1 MQKENE
7 VERIPLAI
15 VGCGGMGHRHLFGL
29 AELHRS
35 GLSPFELVGAC
46 DPVTDNAESLA
57 AQAEELLG
65 KRPAVA
71 KNMAEMDGLGV
82 AAVDITTTPRYHHTL
97 AVEAIERNWH
107 AMIEKPVALTVR
119 ACNIIKKAADA
130 SDRVVSVAENYRR
143 DPINRLAKAVLDKG
157 IIGEPRYMLHHTAG
171 GGNTMTISVWRHQ
184 KDQSGVLLDVGVHF
198 ADIMEYFMGDIQ
210 SLYAQMRLYEPIRH
224 NPVALGAPSTSSS
237 AGVYTKAQRAMPAEF
252 PATADDAVYATVNFK
267 NSAVG
272 SYIENHAEHG
282 QGFWNRQIH
291 GSKGSMDMPHDRSG
305 KILKLTL
312 DRKNVIEDE
321 SILDLVPDFHLDEA
335 TATLFG
341 GDRLWK
347 YEFPFELTDRKLIAV
362 EYADFGLGILGKRP
376 VEVDLAQGSRSVAV
390 SYAMMESG
398 FAGGKVL
405 SLDDV
410 LAEKVTAYQQ
420 DIDEG
425 MGIA

>member
-1 MQKENE
+1 M
-7 VERIPLAI
+7 ERIPLAI

-35 GLSPFELVGAC
+35 GLSPFDLVGAC

-57 AQAEELLG
+57 TQAEQLLG
-65 KRPAVA
+65 YRPTVV
-71 KNMAEMDGLGV
+71 KNMEELEALGV

-97 AVEAIERNWH
+97 GVEAIERNWH

-119 ACNIIKKAADA
+119 AANRIRRAAA
-130 SDRVVSVAENYRR
+130 SSNRVISVAENYRR
-143 DPINRLAKAVLDKG
+143 DPINRLAKALLDKG
-157 IIGEPRYMLHHTAG
+157 VIGDPRFMMHNTSG
-171 GGNTMTISVWRHQ
+171 GGNLMTISVWRHQ

-198 ADIMEYFMGDIQ
+198 ADIMEYFLGDIE
-210 SLYAQMRLYEPIRH
+210 SVYAQTRLYEPIRY
-224 NPVALGAPSTSSS
+224 NPAALGAVSTSNP
-237 AGVYTKAQRAMPAEF
+237 AGVYAKAQKAMPAEF
-252 PATADDAVYATVNFK
+252 EATADDAVYATVNFK
-267 NSAVG
+267 NGAVAQ
-272 SYIENHAEHG
+272 YIENHAGHG
-282 QGFWNRQIH
+282 QGIWMRQIH
-291 GSKGSMDMPHDRSG
+291 GSKGSMDMPNDRSG

-312 DRKNVIEDE
+312 DRTQVVDNE
-321 SILDLVPDFHLDEA
+321 SILEFVPDFHLDEA

-362 EYADFGLGILGKRP
+362 EYADFGLGIAGKRP
-376 VEVDLAQGSRSVAV
+376 VEVDLDQGTRSVAV

-398 FAGGKVL
+398 MVGGKL
-405 SLDDV
+405 LAIDDV
-410 LAEKVTAYQQ
+410 LDEKITTYQQ

>member
-1 MQKENE
+1 
-7 VERIPLAI
+7 
-15 VGCGGMGHRHLFGL
+15 MGHRHLFGL

-46 DPVTDNAESLA
+46 DPVTENAESLA
-57 AQAEELLG
+57 KNAEELLG
-65 KRPAVA
+65 KRPTVVA
-71 KNMAEMDGLGV
+71 SLAELEPLGV

-97 AVEAIERNWH
+97 GAEAIRRNWH
-107 AMIEKPVALTVR
+107 AMIEKPVGLTVR
-119 ACNIIKKAADA
+119 ACNVIAEAADA

-143 DPINRLAKAVLDKG
+143 DPINRLAKALIDNG
-157 IIGEPRYMLHHTAG
+157 IIGDPRFMIHQTAG
-171 GGNTMTISVWRHQ
+171 GGNQMTISVWRHQ

-198 ADIMEYFMGDIQ
+198 ADIMEYFLGEID
-210 SLYAQMRLYEPIRH
+210 SVYAQMRLYEPTRY
-224 NPVALGAPSTSSS
+224 NPAAMGKESTSNP
-237 AGVYTKAQRAMPAEF
+237 AGVYAKAQRQMPAEF
-252 PATADDAVYATVNFK
+252 KATADDAVYATVNFK
-267 NSAVG
+267 SGAVG
-272 SYIENHAEHG
+272 QYIENHAGHG
-282 QGFWNRQIH
+282 QGIWNRQIH
-291 GSKGSMDMPHDRSG
+291 GSKGSMDMPNDRSG

-312 DRKNVIEDE
+312 DRNKVTDDG

-347 YEFPFELTDRKLIAV
+347 YDFPFEQTDRKLIAV
-362 EYADFGLGILGKRP
+362 EYADFGLGIQGKRP

-405 SLDDV
+405 KIDDV

-420 DIDEG
+420 DVDEG
-425 MGIA
+425 MGLA